1 MLRRMT
7 VTSLALEGD
16 LPAAR
21 ALAEA
26 QAKQDPDSA
35 EWLIVLAQLASA
47 AGDAESAA
55 RYVRLAAQRAPDN
68 PALALALRD

>member
-1 MLRRMT
+1 
-7 VTSLALEGD
+7 LALKGD
-16 LPAAR
+16 LTAAR
-21 ALAEA
+21 ALAEPY
-26 QAKQDPDSA
+26 AKQDPDAA

>member
-1 MLRRMT
+1 M
-7 VTSLALEGD
+7 
-16 LPAAR
+16 
-21 ALAEA
+21 
-26 QAKQDPDSA
+26 
-35 EWLIVLAQLASA
+35 LAQLASA